1 MNRKILTL
9 ALLLLQLSLCSIIA
23 ITKKDVQSLIENR
36 NYTQA
41 IVSLRSLMKQS
52 AFAKDADCNKWM
64 GQSLC
69 LTGNYVE
76 SLPYL
81 EFAVRQNKKSGA
93 QWYLAISLQ
102 HLYDFEGALE
112 AVDAYR
118 PVLNSPFWIARADSL
133 ESEIRQGQ
141 RAMEHVQ
148 DVVVV
153 DSLLVPRS
161 SFFSYYRL
169 GAESGRILNGEDGL
183 FFENQAGDYRI
194 YSIDDELYQC
204 HMVQGEW
211 EELDP
216 MPGLGSC
223 DYQLIDPFMRSDGET
238 IYFASDS
245 LPGMGGLD
253 IFKTKYNAE
262 EGRYYQP
269 ERLGMPFNSPFDD
282 YMLAIDETHQVGWW
296 ATERKQD
303 PENVII
309 YLFLLDDDPQYL
321 DEATV
326 SRARIDN
333 IAETRRDGVDY
344 AALIASIMNAEQQ
357 AVVESVANIIINDS
371 KRYTQKDQ
379 FASSAALSAYENSC
393 DLKEQLDEISVQL
406 DALRKE
412 FSGQKNS
419 NRSHLRSQIL
429 SLEER
434 QLELTRQYQNQVKTY
449 RQQEQ

>member
-41 IVSLRSLMKQS
+41 VVSLRSLMKQS

-93 QWYLAISLQ
+93 QWYLAITLQ

-344 AALIASIMNAEQQ
+344 VALIASIMNAEQQ

>member
-41 IVSLRSLMKQS
+41 VVSLRSLMKQS

-93 QWYLAISLQ
+93 QWYLAITLQ

-371 KRYTQKDQ
+371 KRYSQKDQ

-412 FSGQKNS
+412 FNVKNNS

-434 QLELTRQYQNQVKTY
+434 LLELTRLYQNQVKSY
-449 RQQEQ
+449 RRLEQ

>member
-41 IVSLRSLMKQS
+41 VVSLRSLMKQS

-194 YSIDDELYQC
+194 HSIDDELYQC
-204 HMVQGEW
+204 HLVQGEW

-371 KRYTQKDQ
+371 KRYSQKDQ

>member
-41 IVSLRSLMKQS
+41 VVSLRSLMKQS

-379 FASSAALSAYENSC
+379 FASSAALSAFENSC

-412 FSGQKNS
+412 FNVKNNS

-434 QLELTRQYQNQVKTY
+434 LLELTRLFQNQVKSY
-449 RQQEQ
+449 RRLEQ

>member
-41 IVSLRSLMKQS
+41 VVSLRSLMKQS

-93 QWYLAISLQ
+93 QWYLAITLQ

-161 SFFSYYRL
+161 TFFTYYRL

-371 KRYTQKDQ
+371 KRYSQKDQ

-434 QLELTRQYQNQVKTY
+434 QLELTRQYQNQVKFY

>member
-41 IVSLRSLMKQS
+41 VVSLRSLMKQS

-93 QWYLAISLQ
+93 QWYLAITLQ

-169 GAESGRILNGEDGL
+169 GAESGRILNGKDGL

-333 IAETRRDGVDY
+333 IAETRRDGIDY
-344 AALIASIMNAEQQ
+344 VALIASIMNAEQHT
-357 AVVESVANIIINDS
+357 VIESVANIIINDS
-371 KRYTQKDQ
+371 KRYSQKDQ

-434 QLELTRQYQNQVKTY
+434 QLELTRQYQNQVKFY